1 MKKVISSVLALTMV
15 TATLAG
21 CSGVSGTAA
30 TTAAPAA
37 TAAAK
42 TETSAAAKTETSAA
56 AKAEE
61 TTAAK
66 ADAYE
71 FKDDITIICPVKAG
85 GDTDRNTRTLA
96 EAMQKYTGVNVVVK
110 NVDGGATVMGM
121 QECLNAG
128 MSGCSSGWKYSGRK
142 RN

>member
-37 TAAAK
+37 T
-42 TETSAAAKTETSAA
+42 AAAKTETSAA

-121 QECLNAG
+121 QECLDAAPDGNTLV
-128 MSGCSSGWKYSGRK
+128 YIVNR
-142 RN
+142 